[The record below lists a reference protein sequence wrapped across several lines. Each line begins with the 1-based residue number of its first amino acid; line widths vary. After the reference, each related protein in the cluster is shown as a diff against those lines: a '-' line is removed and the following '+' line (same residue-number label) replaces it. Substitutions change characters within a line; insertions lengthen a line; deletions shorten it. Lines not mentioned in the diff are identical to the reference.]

1 MSNIVKGA
9 ALFIGGAIVG
19 AAAALLLAPKKGEE
33 MRKDLSDLASEAKK
47 QAQDY
52 YEQVKKDLAEAEAK
66 LEDAAEAKLKER
78 KQNRKRKKE
87 A

>member
-9 ALFIGGAIVG
+9 ALFIGGALVG

>member
-1 MSNIVKGA
+1 MSNIVKGT

-33 MRKDLSDLASEAKK
+33 MRKDLSDLAAEAKK

>member
-9 ALFIGGAIVG
+9 ALFISGAIVG

-33 MRKDLSDLASEAKK
+33 MRKDLSDLAAEAKK